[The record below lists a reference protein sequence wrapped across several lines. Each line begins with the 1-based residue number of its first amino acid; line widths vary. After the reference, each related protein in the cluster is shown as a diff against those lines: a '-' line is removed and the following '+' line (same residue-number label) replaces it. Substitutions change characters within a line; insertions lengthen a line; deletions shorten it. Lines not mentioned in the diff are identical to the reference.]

1 MFHHFRGELVL
12 VDGSSA
18 VIDCGGVGYHLTV
31 SLLTA
36 DTLSGQIG
44 REVKLLSH
52 LQVREDAVEL
62 FGFYSQEELDL
73 FRLLI
78 SVSGV
83 GPKLA
88 IGVLSAFTPEN
99 FTMLVC
105 SEDAKAIAKAP
116 GVGAKTAAR
125 IVLELK
131 EKLTGSA
138 LSALPSIDGKRA
150 AAASPRMT
158 GKLSEAAEALMSL
171 GYNRNEITE
180 AIRALDTTRM
190 TREDIVTAV
199 LKSKAKF

>member
-1 MFHHFRGELVL
+1 MLT
-12 VDGSSA
+12 DGSCA
-18 VIDCGGVGYHLTV
+18 VLDCHGVGYQLTV

-36 DTLSGQIG
+36 DALSGRIG
-44 REVKLLSH
+44 SEVKLLTH

-62 FGFYSQEELDL
+62 FGFLTREELEV

-78 SVSGV
+78 GVSGV

-88 IGVLSAFTPEN
+88 IGVLSAFTPDN
-99 FTMLVC
+99 FTALVC
-105 SEDAKAIAKAP
+105 AEDAKSLAKAP

-138 LSALPSIDGKRA
+138 LTALPSLGTSRTA
-150 AAASPRMT
+150 APRMS
-158 GKLSEAAEALMSL
+158 GKLSEAAEALVGL
-171 GYNRNEITE
+171 GYSRTE
-180 AIRALDTTRM
+180 VTDAIRALDTSKM

-199 LKSKAKF
+199 LKQFARF

>member
-1 MFHHFRGELVL
+1 MLI
-12 VDGSSA
+12 DGASV
-18 VIDCGGVGYHLTV
+18 VIDCGGVGYRLTV

-36 DTLSGQIG
+36 DALSSRIG
-44 REVKLLSH
+44 SEVKLLSH
-52 LQVREDAVEL
+52 LQVREDAMEL
-62 FGFYSQEELDL
+62 FGFYSSEELEV

-78 SVSGV
+78 GVSGI

-99 FTMLVC
+99 FTALVC
-105 SEDAKAIAKAP
+105 AEDARSIAKAP
-116 GVGAKTAAR
+116 GVGSKTAAR

-138 LSALPSIDGKRA
+138 LSALPTAGAKGA
-150 AAASPRMT
+150 APARLS
-158 GKLSEAAEALMSL
+158 GKLSEAAEALMGL
-171 GYNRNEITE
+171 GYSRAEITD
-180 AIRALDTTRM
+180 AIRALDTSRM

>member
-1 MFHHFRGELVL
+1 MFHYIRGELAL
-12 VDGSSA
+12 IDGSSA
-18 VIDCGGVGYHLTV
+18 VIDCGGVGYRLTV

-36 DTLSGQIG
+36 DALTKDLG
-44 REVKLLSH
+44 REVKLLAH
-52 LQVREDAVEL
+52 LQVREDAIEL
-62 FGFYSQEELDL
+62 FGFHSQEELDI

-78 SVSGV
+78 GVSGV

-105 SEDAKAIAKAP
+105 SEDAKSISKAP

-138 LSALPSIDGKRA
+138 LSALPSLEGRRTA
-150 AAASPRMT
+150 AAPRMS

-171 GYNRNEITE
+171 GYNRNEITD
-180 AIRALDTTRM
+180 AIRALDTSKM

>member
-1 MFHHFRGELVL
+1 MFHHLRGELVL
-12 VDGSSA
+12 IDGSSA
-18 VIDCGGVGYHLTV
+18 VIDCHGVGYRLSV

-36 DTLSGQIG
+36 DALSGKIG
-44 REVKLLSH
+44 SEIKLLTH

-62 FGFYSQEELDL
+62 FGFLSNEELEV

-78 SVSGV
+78 GVSGV

-99 FTMLVC
+99 FTAVVC
-105 SEDAKAIAKAP
+105 SEDARSLAKAP

-131 EKLTGSA
+131 EKLSGSS
-138 LSALPSIDGKRA
+138 LTALPSLGTRMGGA
-150 AAASPRMT
+150 PRMS
-158 GKLSEAAEALMSL
+158 GKLSEAAEALVGL
-171 GYNRNEITE
+171 GYSRSEVTD
-180 AIRALDTTRM
+180 AIRALDTSAM

-199 LKSKAKF
+199 LKQFAKF